1 MNLTDIIL
9 EYQNGN
15 NDIIL
20 CILEKFKFSIKKFS
34 KKLNYECAETDL
46 NIYLIE
52 LIKKIEI
59 NKLKNKTDG
68 AIVNYIYTSLS
79 NKCSCLYKQN
89 LKFYN
94 ETTEFNDNIN
104 SIETFLETDNIELY
118 SLFECLN
125 ETQKLILV
133 DKFLNKL
140 TDTEIASKLGI
151 SRQSVY
157 KNKIKG
163 LDTLK
168 KLFL

>member
-1 MNLTDIIL
+1 MDIIL

-20 CILEKFKFSIKKFS
+20 DILGDFKFSIKKFS
-34 KKLNYECAETDL
+34 KNLNYECGEIDL
-46 NIYLIE
+46 TIHLIE
-52 LIKKIEI
+52 LLKKIELD
-59 NKLKNKTDG
+59 NLKNKSDG
-68 AIVNYIYTSLS
+68 AIVNYIYISLK
-79 NKCSCLYKQN
+79 NKASSLYRQN
-89 LKFYN
+89 LKFNN
-94 ETTEFNDNIN
+94 ETTEFNDYIKSN
-104 SIETFLETDNIELY
+104 STFLETDNIELH

-125 ETQKLILV
+125 ETQKIILI

-140 TDTEIASKLGI
+140 TDTEIASKLGV